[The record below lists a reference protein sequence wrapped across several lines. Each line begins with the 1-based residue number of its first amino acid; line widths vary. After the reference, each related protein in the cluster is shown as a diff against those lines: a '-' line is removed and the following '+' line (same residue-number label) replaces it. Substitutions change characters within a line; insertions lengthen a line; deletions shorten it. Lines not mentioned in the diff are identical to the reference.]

1 MATTKNKKLC
11 PSPWVDAAIQAG
23 GNLLSSGIQALTQP
37 SLKKQRRSKQKYDAW
52 YQQNVTEKN
61 MALQNQYQIDAENR
75 QHAYDDPAAQ
85 AARLKAAG
93 INPMALD
100 GGAGAGIQGS
110 VSSAPSPSGGGSFSP
125 TPMAVRPDFSGI
137 GNLIRESR
145 LAESQID
152 LQKSQIAKNL
162 SDAKFT
168 DKQIERM
175 VYGKDNGEW
184 QAQVKQ
190 SKLKAAND
198 EQQNAMMEI
207 NLLIANATAED
218 DIALRSL
225 SLTEARA
232 RIDKLREDKKL
243 AEKNGALFAAKVKE
257 IDELLEP
264 RKDNIEAH
272 TRLASMTESEIE
284 TKILSALRDL
294 DLKDLDIARTAR
306 EVYRAYR
313 NLPATNDTNLLNTG
327 GWLANSF
334 ICAVTRNLTS
344 EEDAQRFFRRRG
356 EVEKKLRKKFGLDE

>member
-37 SLKKQRRSKQKYDAW
+37 SLKQQRRSKQKYDAW

-93 INPMALD
+93 INPMALE

-125 TPMAVRPDFSGI
+125 TPMAVRPDFSGV

-162 SDAKFT
+162 ADAKFT

-190 SKLKAAND
+190 SKLKAANQ

-218 DIALRSL
+218 DISLRSL

-243 AEKNGALFAAKVKE
+243 AEKNGALFDAKIKE

-264 RKDNIEAH
+264 RKKNIEQH
-272 TRLASMTESEIE
+272 TNLAKMQESEIE
-284 TKILSALRDL
+284 ANILSVLRDL

-306 EVYRAYR
+306 RVVRSYR
-313 NLPATNDTNLLNTG
+313 NLSEDNDPSIWNSLGSLLNV
-327 GWLANSF
+327 LIS
-334 ICAVTRNLTS
+334 AVSSNLTS
-344 EEDAQRFFRRRG
+344 EDDAAEFFKKRSKI
-356 EVEKKLRKKFGLDE
+356 EKKLREKFGYSD